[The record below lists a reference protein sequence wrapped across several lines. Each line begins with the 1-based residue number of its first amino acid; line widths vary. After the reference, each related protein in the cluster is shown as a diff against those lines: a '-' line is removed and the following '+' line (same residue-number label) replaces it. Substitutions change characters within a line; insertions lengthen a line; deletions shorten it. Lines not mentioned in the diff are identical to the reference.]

1 MLLLRLKDLYPKAL
15 TVMTVFNRNAVSAQ
29 IPLSYLHTH
38 TQRWTHTRMAEICEP
53 FFSVTVSDAWHILT
67 PEVDQCRYVQR
78 EIEIH
83 RKLGG
88 ASDLLE

>member
-1 MLLLRLKDLYPKAL
+1 MLHLHKSLFRTPTHARRE
-15 TVMTVFNRNAVSAQ
+15 TGA
-29 IPLSYLHTH
+29 HTH
-38 TQRWTHTRMAEICEP
+38 THMAEICEP

>member
-1 MLLLRLKDLYPKAL
+1 MLHLHKSLLLLPRHAPSE
-15 TVMTVFNRNAVSAQ
+15 TNR
-29 IPLSYLHTH
+29 HTLNR
-38 TQRWTHTRMAEICEP
+38 TPMAEICEP
-53 FFSVTVSDAWHILT
+53 FFSVTVSDAWHIPT
-67 PEVDQCRYVQR
+67 PEGDQCRYVQR

>member
-1 MLLLRLKDLYPKAL
+1 MLLLTLKDLCHKAAA
-15 TVMTVFNRNAVSAQ
+15 NKNAAYAQ
-29 IPLSYLHTH
+29 IPPQCPDTHIHTH
-38 TQRWTHTRMAEICEP
+38 TRVLSQP

-67 PEVDQCRYVQR
+67 PEADQCRYVQG

-83 RKLGG
+83 RKLGA

>member
-1 MLLLRLKDLYPKAL
+1 MLLLRLKDLCPKAAL
-15 TVMTVFNRNAVSAQ
+15 NRNAAYAQ
-29 IPLSYLHTH
+29 IPPLYPYTHTH
-38 TQRWTHTRMAEICEP
+38 THTYGSDP

-67 PEVDQCRYVQR
+67 PEVDQCRYVQG